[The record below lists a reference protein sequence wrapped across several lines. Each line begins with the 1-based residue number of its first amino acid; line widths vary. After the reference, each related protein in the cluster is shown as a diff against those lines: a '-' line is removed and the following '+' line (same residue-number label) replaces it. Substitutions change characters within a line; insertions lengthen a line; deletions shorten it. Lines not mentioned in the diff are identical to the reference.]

1 MNTMIIVT
9 ASLLIFLHAII
20 MACGIA
26 RKSPTRKHFNRYEV
40 VVPAVGMVSAALML
54 ISHILDQYI
63 EISERLYMWLQG
75 GGFSMSY
82 FFFAL
87 IYVSF
92 AIRYWDTPTL
102 KEPWHSITKYGIS
115 ITPAVGIVL
124 SVILGQFI

>member
-1 MNTMIIVT
+1 MNTILIVT
-9 ASLLIFLHAII
+9 AVLLMFLHGVI

-26 RKSPTRKHFNRYEV
+26 RISPTRKHFSRYEI
-40 VVPAVGMVSAALML
+40 VVPGIGIASAALML

-63 EISERLYMWLQG
+63 LIPERIYMWCQG

-115 ITPAVGIVL
+115 ITPAVGIIL